1 MPTNKNDS
9 DWKRIN
15 QFRREQKNRIVAQ
28 KVSAP
33 SLISANAKVLLLARK
48 LRENN
53 EEAGSSLDDG
63 EKYSV
68 Y

>member
-28 KVSAP
+28 EVSAP
-33 SLISANAKVLLLARK
+33 SLISANNEILSLARD
-48 LRENN
+48 LRKKN
-53 EEAGSSLDDG
+53 EETR
-63 EKYSV
+63 YSINDSEE
-68 Y
+68 YSIY

>member
-15 QFRREQKNRIVAQ
+15 QFRREQKNLIVAQ

-48 LRENN
+48 LREKN
-53 EEAGSSLDDG
+53 EEAGSSLDDI
-63 EKYSV
+63 EEYSV